1 MSRQVRDP
9 ERDEGW
15 QTVDAS
21 NDREAVQLFL
31 SANDYDTRDFDTGMP
46 FVLLVRNNDDDEPR
60 EVKVR
65 VVPARFEVA

>member
-15 QTVDAS
+15 QTVEAHG
-21 NDREAVQLFL
+21 DREAVQLFL
-31 SANDYDTRDFDTGMP
+31 NDNEYDTADVDTGMP

-60 EVKVR
+60 KVKVR

>member
-9 ERDEGW
+9 EREEGW
-15 QTVDAS
+15 QTVDAH

-31 SANDYDTRDFDTGMP
+31 SENEYDPVTVDTGSP
-46 FVLLVRNNDDDEPR
+46 FVLLVRSHDNDPPR
-60 EVKVR
+60 RVKVR

>member
-9 ERDEGW
+9 EREDGW
-15 QTVDAS
+15 QSFGVH

-31 SANDYDTRDFDTGMP
+31 SDNEYDTCDFDTGMP
-46 FVLLVRNNDDDEPR
+46 FVLHVRNNDDDEPR